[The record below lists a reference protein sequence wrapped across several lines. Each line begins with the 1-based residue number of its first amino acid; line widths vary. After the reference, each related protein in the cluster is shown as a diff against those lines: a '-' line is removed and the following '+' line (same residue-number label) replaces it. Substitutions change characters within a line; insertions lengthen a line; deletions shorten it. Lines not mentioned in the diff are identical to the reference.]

1 MDWNVAR
8 LRAPPAPTPGGVA
21 FTALC
26 GHGKAGY
33 GSGVGSLR
41 EFTNPALALPPPVGG
56 LADVVFQHA
65 QDDPH
70 YVALGRKDEHGEWR
84 DVTSA
89 EFRDEVLALAKGL
102 LAQGI
107 RFGDRVAIMSRTRY
121 EWTLFDYALW
131 TIGAQVVPV
140 YPTSSAE
147 QCFWMLY
154 DAECT
159 AAVVEHEDHAMT
171 IATVIDRL
179 PQLRRLWQLDSGCV
193 QELYDAGAAIEDEVV
208 HRHREAVTPD
218 STATIIYTSGTT
230 GRPKGCVVSHGNFMF
245 EADTVIE
252 RWEPV
257 FHSRKGDEA
266 ATLLFLPLAHVF
278 GRMVQ
283 IAAIRG
289 KVRFGHQPQLHASA
303 LLPDLQAFRPTFFLA
318 VPYIFEKVYGAAR
331 RKAEREGRAGPFEKA
346 VDVAVQ
352 YAEAV
357 EAKAWGTG
365 PGPSA
370 GLRMQHQLFE
380 KLVYGKLR
388 AAMGGRV
395 RQAMSGGSAMDR
407 RLGLFFAGA
416 GVQIY
421 EGYGLTETTAAATA
435 NPPGRTRYGTV
446 GQAIPGMTVHIADDG
461 EIWLRGDNVFQG
473 YLNNPKATDETLH
486 DGWLATGDLG
496 ALDEDGYLTITG
508 RKKEILVTSGGKSV
522 APGLL
527 EERVRDHPLVHQCLL
542 VGNDRP
548 FVAALVTLDHE
559 AVEHWLQM
567 RGKPQMT
574 PAELVRDAD
583 LEAEVRRAVVA
594 ANTLVSKAES
604 IRTFRI
610 LGQPFSEEH
619 GLLTPSL
626 KLKRKAIENAYA
638 NEVEA
643 LYRS

>member
-1 MDWNVAR
+1 M
-8 LRAPPAPTPGGVA
+8 
-21 FTALC
+21 
-26 GHGKAGY
+26 
-33 GSGVGSLR
+33 R
-41 EFTNPALALPPPVGG
+41 EFTNPPSASAPPVGG
-56 LADVVFQHA
+56 LADVVFEHA
-65 QDDPH
+65 RDDPRH
-70 YVALGRKDEHGEWR
+70 VALGRKDERGDWR

-89 EFRDEVLALAKGL
+89 GFRDEVLALAKGL
-102 LAQGI
+102 LAEGV

-140 YPTSSAE
+140 YSTSSAE
-147 QCFWMLY
+147 QCLWMLY
-154 DAECT
+154 DSEVT

-179 PQLRRLWQLDSGCV
+179 PRLRRLWQLDAGCV
-193 QELYDAGAAIEDEVV
+193 QELYDAGASVEDEVV
-208 HRHREAVTPD
+208 HRHRKAVTPE
-218 STATIIYTSGTT
+218 STATVIYTSGTT

-257 FHSRKGDEA
+257 FRSRKGEEA

-283 IAAIRG
+283 IAAVRG
-289 KVRFGHQPQLHASA
+289 RVRFGHQPQLQASA
-303 LLPDLQAFRPTFFLA
+303 LLPDLAAFRPTFFLA
-318 VPYIFEKVYGAAR
+318 VPYIFEKVFDAAR
-331 RKAEREGRAGPFEKA
+331 RKAEREGRAGPFGKA
-346 VDVAVQ
+346 VEVAVD

-370 GLRMQHQLFE
+370 GLRVQHQLFD
-380 KLVYGKLR
+380 KLVYSKMR
-388 AAMGGRV
+388 AALGGRV
-395 RQAMSGGSAMDR
+395 RHAMSGGSAMDR

-416 GVQIY
+416 GVRIY

-446 GQAIPGMTVHIADDG
+446 GQAIPGTTVRIAEDG

-473 YLNNPKATDETLH
+473 YLNNPEATDEALH

-522 APGLL
+522 SPGLL
-527 EERVRDHPLVHQCLL
+527 EERVRDHPLVNQCIV

-548 FVAALVTLDHE
+548 FVAALLTLDQE

-567 RGKPQMT
+567 CDKPRPA
-574 PAELVRDAD
+574 PAELVRDPD
-583 LEAEVRRAVVA
+583 LEAEVRRAVVT
-594 ANTLVSKAES
+594 ANTLVSQAES

-610 LGQPFSEEH
+610 LAQPFTEEQ

-626 KLKRKAIENAYA
+626 KLKRRAIENAYA
-638 NEVEA
+638 DEVEA
-643 LYRS
+643 LYRT

>member
-1 MDWNVAR
+1 M
-8 LRAPPAPTPGGVA
+8 
-21 FTALC
+21 
-26 GHGKAGY
+26 
-33 GSGVGSLR
+33 R
-41 EFTNPALALPPPVGG
+41 EFTNPPSASAPPPVGG
-56 LADVVFQHA
+56 LADAVFRHA
-65 QDDPH
+65 QEDPLH
-70 YVALGRKDEHGEWR
+70 VALGRKDEHGEWR

-102 LAQGI
+102 LAQGV
-107 RFGDRVAIMSRTRY
+107 RFGDRVALMSRTRY
-121 EWTLFDYALW
+121 EWTLFDFALW

-159 AAVVEHEDHAMT
+159 AAVVEHGDHAMT

-179 PQLRRLWQLDSGCV
+179 PRLRRLWQLDSGCV
-193 QELYDAGAAIEDEVV
+193 QELYEAGAGVEDEVV

-218 STATIIYTSGTT
+218 SVATVIYTSGTT
-230 GRPKGCVVSHGNFMF
+230 GRPKGCVISHGNFMF
-245 EADTVIE
+245 EADTVVE

-283 IAAIRG
+283 IAAFRG
-289 KVRFGHQPQLHASA
+289 RVRFGHQPELHAAA
-303 LLPDLQAFRPTFFLA
+303 LLPDLVAFRPTFILA
-318 VPYIFEKVYGAAR
+318 VPYIFEKVLGAAR
-331 RKAEREGRAGPFEKA
+331 RKAERDGKSGPFEKA
-346 VDVAVQ
+346 VEVAVA
-352 YAEAV
+352 YADAV

-370 GLRMQHQLFE
+370 GLRMQHQFFD
-380 KLVYGKLR
+380 KLVYSKVR

-395 RQAMSGGSAMDR
+395 RHAMSGGSAMDR

-421 EGYGLTETTAAATA
+421 EGYGLTESTAAATA
-435 NPPGRTRYGTV
+435 NPPERTRYGTV
-446 GQAIPGMTVHIADDG
+446 GQPIPGVTVYIADDG
-461 EIWLRGDNVFQG
+461 EVWLHGGNVFQG

-486 DGWLATGDLG
+486 DGWLATGDIG
-496 ALDEDGYLTITG
+496 SLDEDGYLTITG

-522 APGLL
+522 SPGVL
-527 EERVRDHPLVHQCLL
+527 EERVRDHPLVNQCVV

-548 FVAALVTLDHE
+548 FVAALITLDPE

-567 RGKPQMT
+567 RGKPQAG
-574 PAELVRDAD
+574 PAELVRDND
-583 LEAEVRRAVVA
+583 LETEVRRAVVA
-594 ANTLVSKAES
+594 ANTLVSQAES

-610 LGQPFSEEH
+610 LAQPFTEEH

-626 KLKRKAIENAYA
+626 KLKRKAIENTYA
-638 NEVEA
+638 DEVDA
-643 LYRS
+643 LYST